1 MKTILYGILLV
12 YVDYV
17 DGLVSFDIYN
27 ELLKDALM
35 YH

>member
-1 MKTILYGILLV
+1 MKTILYGIL

>member
-1 MKTILYGILLV
+1 MKTL

>member
-1 MKTILYGILLV
+1 MKTILYGIL

-27 ELLKDALM
+27 ELLRKM
-35 YH
+35 H

>member
-1 MKTILYGILLV
+1 MKTILYGIL

-17 DGLVSFDIYN
+17 DGLVSFVIYN

-35 YH
+35 HH